1 MAPPPTLDHASNTY
15 LALTFPPTSPYIQ
28 NPSSLKHLS
37 PPSEQSE
44 NRAFQLV
51 QLHHV
56 SQVGELEDSHIYQ
69 VDGVDKTEWERVKD
83 QVLGA
88 LKGDRGVRAVQELK
102 PRVRVKRDEF

>member
-1 MAPPPTLDHASNTY
+1 MPPPPTLDHATNTY
-15 LALTFPPTSPYIQ
+15 LSLTFPPTSPYIH
-28 NPSSLKHLS
+28 NPTSLKRLPT
-37 PPSEQSE
+37 PPEQQQ

-69 VDGVDKTEWERVKD
+69 VDGVDKTQWDRVKD

-88 LKGDRGVRAVQELK
+88 LKGDKGVGVVQELQ